1 MKKMI
6 LASAACIALAI
17 TAQALELGGERLK
30 GRPPET
36 LLVCGGGSV
45 WMIDPDGKVYYC
57 QVKKMEF

>member
-1 MKKMI
+1 MKKFMM
-6 LASAACIALAI
+6 ASVACIALAI
-17 TAQALELGGERLK
+17 TAQALEIGGERLK